1 MDTDSVVLSHDRG
14 VAAFDNASGVIDS
27 SDGVS
32 FSWDEEHIVT
42 VDAPSDLQGAFDTNQ
57 FYKIEDATI
66 ARPIKQPYMDDGD
79 VKWYKKPAEE
89 LRKAAWSFDN
99 SAYTIDH
106 PMTGMVKD
114 VHDVHGFW
122 RSVRYDDDA
131 DRLQGDLYIP
141 SNDTEALEFIEKHK
155 DVSAGYY
162 NRVVSEYDGD
172 TGDLTDDDVDG
183 FQVDMYGNHIAS
195 VERGR
200 CSSEDGCGLDSKPT
214 GNVVMEV
221 SASSDA
227 MDLSIPESA
236 QNAAQNFLDAVDDG
250 KVPDSCGG
258 PDGLGRRRAQ
268 MFADGGELSKEVWAT
283 GGTSAVAN
291 WHARHEGNED
301 YDESEVDSPWE
312 DCGYAMFKAWGG
324 ASARDKA
331 MSIKSQIDE
340 STDAKTYSD
349 GTMVSWG
356 NGSGEIVDSKTD
368 GCFDERIDGD
378 FEICASDDEPV
389 YLIDNDG
396 TMVAHKH
403 ETLTVESSD
412 ASTMYEGTEMMT
424 SDLSENDRVAYHT
437 EAIVAHN
444 PSDEDVI
451 MLELLDMDGNETDV
465 TVTADPSEVQPLATT
480 DAPSGIYVDDDGDW
494 YGVAPTENA
503 DEEAKYDLNNC
514 NDVKDAWNLRG
525 RGEYDIERSTLEARI
540 KRAGDAHDC
549 PTEMKP
555 WTENNTNMTDK
566 DTDSFDIPDLSID
579 ALEEKNDKVADL
591 KAERDSLNSDLDAYR
606 DKITEAIDA
615 SEHIEM
621 EEGECICDAAKDV
634 IEDFDEAA
642 ERVESL
648 EDELE
653 EYRTEEK
660 QDALDELTDLG
671 ADRDEWED
679 ETLSEIESEI
689 DRREEVL
696 ESADNTS
703 VKNIDTQTDSNDDD
717 VDRTMKGTRKFGRGY
732 GA

>member
-79 VKWYKKPAEE
+79 VKWYKKPADE

-122 RSVRYDDDA
+122 RSVRYDDDS

-141 SNDTEALEFIEKHK
+141 SNDTEALEFIEEHK

-162 NRVVSEYDGD
+162 NRVVSKYDGD
-172 TGDLTDDDVDG
+172 TGDLTNDDVDG

-200 CSSEDGCGLDSKPT
+200 CSSEDGCGLDSKRT

-221 SASSDA
+221 ST
-227 MDLSIPESA
+227 
-236 QNAAQNFLDAVDDG
+236 
-250 KVPDSCGG
+250 
-258 PDGLGRRRAQ
+258 
-268 MFADGGELSKEVWAT
+268 FA
-283 GGTSAVAN
+283 
-291 WHARHEGNED
+291 
-301 YDESEVDSPWE
+301 
-312 DCGYAMFKAWGG
+312 
-324 ASARDKA
+324 
-331 MSIKSQIDE
+331 
-340 STDAKTYSD
+340 DAKTYSE

-356 NGSGEIVDSKTD
+356 NGSGKIVDSKTD

-378 FEICASDDEPV
+378 FEICASENEPV

-412 ASTMYEGTEMMT
+412 ASTIYEGEESM
-424 SDLSENDRVAYHT
+424 
-437 EAIVAHN
+437 
-444 PSDEDVI
+444 
-451 MLELLDMDGNETDV
+451 
-465 TVTADPSEVQPLATT
+465 T

-503 DEEAKYDLNNC
+503 EDEAKYDLNNC
-514 NDVKDAWNLRG
+514 NDVKDAWNQRG
-525 RGEYDIERSTLEARI
+525 SGHYDIERSTLEARI

-555 WTENNTNMTDK
+555 WTENDSKMTNE

-579 ALEEKNDKVADL
+579 ALEAKNDKVADL
-591 KAERDSLNSDLDAYR
+591 KAERDSLKSDLDAYR

-621 EEGECICDAAKDV
+621 EDDECVCDAAKDV

-653 EYRTEEK
+653 EYRAEEK
-660 QDALDELTDLG
+660 QDALDKLTDLG
-671 ADRDEWED
+671 ADRDEWKD
-679 ETLSEIESEI
+679 ESLSEIESEI